1 MNLNPSNP
9 YGLAQNEQTLKLVQ
23 LLPSYMDQTGLKG
36 IMKDFDLVQI

>member
-23 LLPSYMDQTGLKG
+23 LLPSYMD
-36 IMKDFDLVQI
+36 